1 MKKERKKHRSC
12 FIVDIDSNYSS
23 NPLSSAR
30 NRSVGSIGSK

>member
-12 FIVDIDSNYSS
+12 FIVDIDPNYSS

-30 NRSVGSIGSK
+30 NKPIGRIGSE